1 MDLVRAGDPDEEPGL
16 DDMESVNWRQ
26 FWIPF
31 PSFFD
36 PGRYRPLSPGSSR
49 LAWVLGTGGLIIPF
63 LSIAGAISGYHAA
76 RRGSHRAGGLAVVW
90 CMLTASIS
98 IAFWGPLFLEGT
110 WKEPTTYTL
119 EATNLRTGVE
129 PPPQLG
135 FASVLPASS
144 YAELDL
150 EIRNRSNDPV
160 PFSPS
165 SIDVSDRTG
174 SRLAWATDDDAFLT
188 TSELPAKSTQ
198 RVNIWVALPAGRGV
212 GSIQVG
218 DSHVEVR

>member
-1 MDLVRAGDPDEEPGL
+1 VGSGRRDPEQDVDGTGRFGDAWPQRFI
-16 DDMESVNWRQ
+16 S
-26 FWIPF
+26 F
-31 PSFFD
+31 PSAFD
-36 PGRYRPLSPGSSR
+36 RGRYRPLGPASSR
-49 LAWVLGTGGLIIPF
+49 PAWLLGIGGLIIPVF
-63 LSIAGAISGYHAA
+63 SLAGVWSGYRAA

-98 IAFWGPLFLEGT
+98 IAFWGPMFLEGT
-110 WKEPTTYTL
+110 WKEPTTYAL